1 MPTISLSKILPLN
14 SLPLRMAA
22 ATTDKPKIIAPPAFL
37 PLPQGMLS
45 DRVNNFDPEFLIPGF
60 VDLLEKEISAK
71 NATKPHARRYVSLV
85 SVFIE

>member
-1 MPTISLSKILPLN
+1 
-14 SLPLRMAA
+14 
-22 ATTDKPKIIAPPAFL
+22 
-37 PLPQGMLS
+37 MLS